1 MTPSEAAERNW
12 VRIEL
17 RGYRICRAAG
27 CSRQIL
33 RITRVHP
40 RKRDDPDGLA
50 PHVAPLPLSHR
61 CYSCAAEMWE
71 RERQARMI

>member
-17 RGYRICRAAG
+17 RGYRVCRAAG
-27 CSRQIL
+27 CNKQIL
-33 RITRVHP
+33 RITRVYP

-50 PHVAPLPLSHR
+50 PHVAPLPQSHR
-61 CYSCAAEMWE
+61 CYLCSAKAWDLELE
-71 RERQARMI
+71 GRTA